1 MDDDAKREAI
11 EQLLAQGLDYY
22 GLDDVANAILT
33 WERVLEIDPENAEAQ
48 DYIKTADR
56 RSEPRPK
63 TRRRNGSAPTAAEG
77 PETGL
82 LSQVRDLLRED
93 RIAAAYEMI
102 ASGHVSGSAPDLAWE
117 ATVDLA
123 RSRRYAELRSRLG
136 SLSSTPRLK
145 ASDADL
151 RGYNLPP
158 NAGFL
163 VSMVDG
169 MTPLADLI
177 SVSGMDAFDVLHTL
191 DGLMSAGLV
200 EFDS

>member
-1 MDDDAKREAI
+1 MEDDAQREAI

-22 GLDDVANAILT
+22 GLDDVPNAILT
-33 WERVLEIDPENAEAQ
+33 WEQVLEIDPENAEAQ

-56 RSEPRPK
+56 RSKPRPHSS
-63 TRRRNGSAPTAAEG
+63 RRKPTAEQARS
-77 PETGL
+77 PETGVL
-82 LSQVRDLLRED
+82 AQVRDLLRED
-93 RIAAAYEMI
+93 RIEAAVELIEGCPPAGK
-102 ASGHVSGSAPDLAWE
+102 AADLAWE
-117 ATVDLA
+117 ITVDIA
-123 RSRRYAELRSRLG
+123 RSRRYAELRARLG
-136 SLSSTPRLK
+136 SLSSIPRLC

-169 MTPLADLI
+169 MTPISDLI

-191 DGLMSAGLV
+191 EGLV
-200 EFDS
+200 HAELVELGP

>member
-1 MDDDAKREAI
+1 MDDDEKREAI

-22 GLDDVANAILT
+22 GDDDVANAILT
-33 WERVLEIDPENAEAQ
+33 WERVLEIDPENAEAN

-56 RSEPRPK
+56 RSTPRPK
-63 TRRRNGSAPTAAEG
+63 KKKKPSPSASG
-77 PETGL
+77 PETGVMA
-82 LSQVRDLLRED
+82 QVRDLLRED
-93 RIAAAYEMI
+93 RISAAYEMI
-102 ASGHVSGSAPDLAWE
+102 SACAPDGGVADLAWE

-123 RSRRYAELRSRLG
+123 RSRRYAELRGRFG
-136 SLSSTPRLK
+136 SLSTVPRLK

-169 MTPLADLI
+169 MTSLADLI

-191 DGLMSAGLV
+191 EGLFNADLV
-200 EFDS
+200 ELEP

>member
-1 MDDDAKREAI
+1 MDDDAKQEAI

-22 GLDDVANAILT
+22 GVDDVANAILT
-33 WERVLEIDPENAEAQ
+33 WERVLAIDPHNAEAQ
-48 DYIKTADR
+48 DYMKTADR
-56 RSEPRPK
+56 RSTPRPK
-63 TRRRNGSAPTAAEG
+63 KKKTAPVEPG
-77 PETGL
+77 PETGVMA
-82 LSQVRDLLRED
+82 QVRDLLRED
-93 RIAAAYEMI
+93 RIAAAWEMI
-102 ASGHVSGSAPDLAWE
+102 AACAPAGSITDLAWE

-123 RSRRYAELRSRLG
+123 RSRRYAELRGRFG
-136 SLSSTPRLK
+136 SLSIVPRLN

-169 MTPLADLI
+169 MTPLSDLI

-191 DGLMSAGLV
+191 EGLVNAGLV
-200 EFDS
+200 ELEP

>member
-1 MDDDAKREAI
+1 M
-11 EQLLAQGLDYY
+11 
-22 GLDDVANAILT
+22 
-33 WERVLEIDPENAEAQ
+33 
-48 DYIKTADR
+48 
-56 RSEPRPK
+56 
-63 TRRRNGSAPTAAEG
+63 
-77 PETGL
+77 
-82 LSQVRDLLRED
+82 RDLLRED
-93 RIAAAYEMI
+93 RVAAAYEMI
-102 ASGHVSGSAPDLAWE
+102 AACHPVGSTPDLAWE

-123 RSRRYAELRSRLG
+123 RSRRYAELRTRLG
-136 SLSSTPRLK
+136 SLSSVPRLQ

-169 MTPLADLI
+169 MTRLSDLI

-191 DGLMSAGLV
+191 EGLVNAGLV

>member
-1 MDDDAKREAI
+1 MDDDAQREAV

-22 GLDDVANAILT
+22 GVDDVANAILT

-56 RSEPRPK
+56 RSKPRPK
-63 TRRRNGSAPTAAEG
+63 KKKASADTTRGDG
-77 PETGL
+77 PETGML
-82 LSQVRDLLRED
+82 AQVRELLRED

-102 ASGHVSGSAPDLAWE
+102 ASCHPNGSAPDLAWE

-123 RSRRYAELRSRLG
+123 RSRRYAELRRRMGNL
-136 SLSSTPRLK
+136 TVVPRLK

-169 MTPLADLI
+169 MTAIADLI

-191 DGLMSAGLV
+191 EGLVTAGLV
-200 EFDS
+200 ELEA

>member
-11 EQLLAQGLDYY
+11 EQLLAEGLDYY
-22 GLDDVANAILT
+22 GDDDVANAILT
-33 WERVLEIDPENAEAQ
+33 WERVLEVDPGNAEAQ

-56 RSEPRPK
+56 RSKPRPK
-63 TRRRNGSAPTAAEG
+63 KKSPGSSRAPG
-77 PETGL
+77 PETGVL
-82 LSQVRDLLRED
+82 AQVRDLLRED

-102 ASGHVSGSAPDLAWE
+102 ASSAPDARAPSIAWE

-123 RSRRYAELRSRLG
+123 RSRRYAELRAKLG
-136 SLSSTPRLK
+136 SLSGVPRLK
-145 ASDADL
+145 ASEADL

-169 MTPLADLI
+169 QTPLTDLI

-191 DGLMSAGLV
+191 EGLVNAGLV
-200 EFDS
+200 ELRS